1 MKDDSGAGGMPANQ
15 TIRAWA
21 QLQRV
26 SRQMLERVE
35 GALKEAGLPPLVWY
49 DVLHELVGAG
59 EAGLRPGQLIDSML
73 LAQYNLSRLLDR
85 MEKDGL
91 IARSAVEGDGRA
103 QMITATSEGLR
114 VRRAMWT
121 VYGRQISELV
131 GDRLNE
137 EETKA
142 LSSLLLKLRPSAD

>member
-35 GALKEAGLPPLVWY
+35 GALKDAGLPPLVWY

>member
-1 MKDDSGAGGMPANQ
+1 MKDDYGAGGMPANQ

-21 QLQRV
+21 LLMRV
-26 SRQMLERVE
+26 SRQMLECVE
-35 GALKEAGLPPLVWY
+35 VALKEAGLPPLVWY

-59 EAGLRPGQLIDSML
+59 EAGLRPGQLMESML

-103 QMITATSEGLR
+103 QMITVTAEGR
-114 VRRAMWT
+114 RIRRAMWT

-137 EETKA
+137 RETKT
-142 LSSLLLKLRPSAD
+142 LSGLLLKLRPSDG